1 MTNQEQ
7 KNYLDLIK
15 KHMKKHSITTIGV
28 SLFDTWIGERKFLP
42 KGLELLLVPIKGMHS
57 DYYCLTKIMLL
68 QDELH
73 FFVENEQN
81 RYRWPRKRE
90 TYRLSW
96 DELVTMVE
104 SAKWS
109 RRADSFGGK
118 GNHSWTAKKLRNLE
132 SWVRCYDAMEE
143 AEWRNRPQLTD
154 VNVDIYVDKFRNQR
168 SIPQKIKDGIEN
180 IANSIF
186 GY

>member
-15 KHMKKHSITTIGV
+15 KHMKMHSITTIGV
-28 SLFDTWIGERKFLP
+28 SVFDTWIGERKFLP

-90 TYRLSW
+90 TCRLSW

-104 SAKWS
+104 STKWS
-109 RRADSFGGK
+109 RRADSFGGN
-118 GNHSWTAKKLRNLE
+118 GNRSWTAKKLNNLE

-154 VNVDIYVDKFRNQR
+154 VNVDIYVDKLRNQR